1 MLSRLL
7 KSVLSELNL
16 KISFGR
22 KRKTKFIVEQNKK
35 SENKFFHVGDITVPQ
50 QQHLHV
56 CPMVLTSCVTKML
69 GEGGFQP
76 PFLIPWWG

>member
-1 MLSRLL
+1 MLSWLL

-50 QQHLHV
+50 
-56 CPMVLTSCVTKML
+56 
-69 GEGGFQP
+69 
-76 PFLIPWWG
+76 